1 MSRRTYV
8 EDVEEDVVTAS
19 VVEVDS
25 AAVVVAGGGLEPAK
39 QSSREY

>member
-8 EDVEEDVVTAS
+8 EGVEDVVTAS

-39 QSSREY
+39 QSLRK